1 MLKPLSS
8 PFGRHV
14 LYFNGTEISGVNPFD
29 VWELRADQ
37 SFDVAALRARL
48 QSARVAFPDGGALG
62 FWSYEALRSL
72 EPRSIPHPRADDLSL
87 PLARLVF
94 YRKLVR
100 QLYSHGERQGK
111 IIEPIE
117 VPDRPDMRQFY
128 CAGVEKIKSY
138 IAAGDIYQ
146 ANLTYRHQVE
156 NHRKPR
162 TIARR
167 LLRFNGNYAPC
178 AALLE
183 WDDFAIV
190 SDSPET
196 FLTLRNGELEA
207 RPIKGTMRRGCT
219 AADDEARKIQ
229 LLHSAKDR
237 AENVMIVDLMRN
249 DLGRV
254 CEFGSVGVP
263 QLYQIE
269 TFPTLHHGV
278 SVVRGTLRAECD
290 GLDAFIAAFPCGS
303 ISGAPKIRAMQIINE
318 LELEPRG
325 ASMGAIGYFGF
336 DGNMEWSVAIRTATL
351 VGNRAY
357 FNVGGGIVADSN
369 AESEYDEMRLKARA
383 LWTVLSS
390 AN

>member
-8 PFGRHV
+8 PFGSHV
-14 LYFNGTEISGVNPFD
+14 LHFNDTDISGTNPFD

-37 SFDVAALRARL
+37 PFDVAALRARL
-48 QSARVAFPDGGALG
+48 NSARVACPDGGALG

-72 EPRSIPHPRADDLSL
+72 EPRSIPQPRADDLGL
-87 PLARLVF
+87 PPARLVF
-94 YRKLVR
+94 YQKLKR
-100 QLYSHGERQGK
+100 RRYSHGERQRE

-146 ANLTYRHQVE
+146 ANLTYRFVVKTEYDAQDL
-156 NHRKPR
+156 ND
-162 TIARR
+162 R
-167 LLRFNGNYAPC
+167 LALFNGKPAIRG
-178 AALLE
+178 AILQ
-183 WDDFAIV
+183 WDDFSIV

-196 FLTLRNGELEA
+196 FLTLHNGVLEA

-219 AADDEARKIQ
+219 AADDNARKIQ

-254 CEFGSVGVP
+254 CEFGTVHVP

-278 SVVRGTLRAECD
+278 SVVRGNLRAECD

-303 ISGAPKIRAMQIINE
+303 ITGAPKIRAMQIINE

-351 VGNRAY
+351 VENRAY
-357 FNVGGGIVADSN
+357 FNVGGGIVADSDAN
-369 AESEYDEMRLKARA
+369 AEYDEMRLKARA
-383 LWTVLSS
+383 LWTVLASE
-390 AN
+390 N

>member
-14 LYFNGTEISGVNPFD
+14 LHFNGTEISGVNPFD

-62 FWSYEALRSL
+62 FWSYEALRTL
-72 EPRSIPHPRADDLSL
+72 EPRSIPHPRADNLGL

-94 YRKLVR
+94 YEKLQR
-100 QLYSHGERQGK
+100 QPFHQ
-111 IIEPIE
+111 PIYRRPRLHSVE
-117 VPDRPDMRQFY
+117 VPDFPDVREWY
-128 CAGVEKIKSY
+128 CNGVEKIKNY

-146 ANLTYRHQVE
+146 ANLT
-156 NHRKPR
+156 HRFAVK
-162 TIARR
+162 TGYNAQELNDR
-167 LLRFNGNYAPC
+167 LTVFNGKPAIRG
-178 AALLE
+178 ALLQ
-183 WDDFAIV
+183 WDDFAII

-254 CEFGSVGVP
+254 CEFGSVSVP

-278 SVVRGTLRAECD
+278 SVVRGTLRADCD

-303 ISGAPKIRAMQIINE
+303 ITGAPKIRAMQIINE
-318 LELEPRG
+318 LEREPRG

-336 DGNMEWSVAIRTATL
+336 DGSMEWSVAIRTATL

-357 FNVGGGIVADSN
+357 FNVGGGIVADSD

-383 LWTVLSS
+383 LWTVLAS